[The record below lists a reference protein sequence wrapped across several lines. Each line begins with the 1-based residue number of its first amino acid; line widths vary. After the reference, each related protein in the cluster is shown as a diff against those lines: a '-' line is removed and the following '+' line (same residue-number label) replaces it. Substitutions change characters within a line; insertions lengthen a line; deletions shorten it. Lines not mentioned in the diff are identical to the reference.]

1 MSVVG
6 AFVGA
11 VVTLVF
17 VSSAESGPLQQSE
30 AASSATPKKSFF
42 VTLGRLEVME
52 ITTLQRDG
60 RKANF
65 MR

>member
-11 VVTLVF
+11 VVTLAF
-17 VSSAESGPLQQSE
+17 VSSAESEPLQQS
-30 AASSATPKKSFF
+30 ATANSATPKKSFF